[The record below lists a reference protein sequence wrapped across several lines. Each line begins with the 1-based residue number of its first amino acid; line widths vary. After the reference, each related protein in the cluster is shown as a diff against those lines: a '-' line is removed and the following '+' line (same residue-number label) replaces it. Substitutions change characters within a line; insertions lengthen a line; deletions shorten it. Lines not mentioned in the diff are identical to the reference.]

1 MSSLTPLVQI
11 SVTVMVSL
19 ASLVFAIAEGGP
31 IPALTVPIAIGSL
44 LIVDRMRQFSVGPM
58 AAFALGLMAIGA
70 AGIELAVG
78 GIEARLLSVAHLS
91 VYLTWVIL
99 VQQKDTRAY
108 WWLCGLSVLQI
119 AVSALLASDAWL
131 GVVWALYL
139 LTAIWTAA
147 LLSVAQAME
156 RISPVTKRERNRHGQ
171 SDGSS
176 QPSGSPALQGEHAF
190 PARLAG
196 SAAVMSVL
204 SLGVA
209 TIFFLLIPRVWIG
222 NFQLFDDTPLPGSR
236 TLTGFTEQVTLG
248 DMGEILE
255 SDNLV
260 MEFAFFENDTGRKLT
275 EKDLPKWL
283 GTDPFFRGALLDLY
297 ENGRWQ
303 RAEGF
308 EPDKAPDFVAERGL
322 LRQEV
327 TLQPIGSPT
336 LFAAGE
342 MLAARSLV
350 SKENVL
356 QYETLRM
363 FMRPREAQ
371 LSQSYQYEAIARP
384 EVSDVLDDPASIRA
398 DRFNGERCFYE
409 GRRRDG
415 PRPYLNQ
422 RLLNYPSNLA
432 RLRTL
437 SLELTDGLTDPA
449 EKVDRLMHYLK
460 GSGEFNYSL
469 NLAIEDPSID
479 PVEDFVFNRRSGH
492 CEYFA
497 SALALMLRGVGIP
510 SRVASGFRGGQ
521 FNNRTERFEVRE
533 WHAHAWVEAF
543 VNGRWVTLDPT
554 PAGRSSSVV
563 EMDRKQRSQVW
574 LGLAGEFRYW
584 WSTGV
589 SLSNQNQKQFIYRP
603 IQSAFSAAWESMRDV
618 RGTAAQLGTTL
629 KTFLSDPRRWIS
641 WQGGVF
647 AFVTLS
653 LLSGLV
659 WLFRKLVQAVR
670 RGEKNQDALV
680 RQQTRVEFYE
690 RFRRILSKEGVR
702 SEPTQTAREFAAYAT
717 AELKPV
723 MQTDEIR
730 GIPSVVAE
738 QFNRVR
744 FGHDPL
750 TDEEIRVIDQS
761 LNDLEAGLRR
771 NDANPPQAAQV
782 T

>member
-31 IPALTVPIAIGSL
+31 IPALTVPVAIGSL
-44 LIVDRMRQFSVGPM
+44 LIVDRMRQLAVGPM
-58 AAFALGLMAIGA
+58 TAFVLGLLAIGA
-70 AGIELAVG
+70 AGFELAVG

-108 WWLCGLSVLQI
+108 WWLCGLSMLQI
-119 AVSALLASDAWL
+119 SVSALLASGAWL
-131 GVVWALYL
+131 GLVWALYL

-147 LLSVAQAME
+147 LLSVTQASE
-156 RISPVTKRERNRHGQ
+156 RISPVTKREQNGREGTNGAPFA
-171 SDGSS
+171 GT
-176 QPSGSPALQGEHAF
+176 SPALQGEHSF

-196 SAAVMSVL
+196 SAAVLSVL
-204 SLGVA
+204 SLGLA
-209 TIFFLLIPRVWIG
+209 CIFFLLIPRVWIG

-260 MEFAFFENDTGRKLT
+260 MEVTFFNNDTGRKLT
-275 EKDLPKWL
+275 ESDLPRWL
-283 GTDPFFRGALLDLY
+283 GSDPFFRGTLLDNY
-297 ENGRWQ
+297 DNGRWQ
-303 RAEGF
+303 RTELF
-308 EPDKAPDFVAERGL
+308 EYSGAPESVNERGL
-322 LRQEV
+322 LRQQV
-327 TLQPIGSPT
+327 ILQPIGSPT

-342 MLAARSLV
+342 MVAAHSLV
-350 SKENVL
+350 TDEGLLEYDEV
-356 QYETLRM
+356 RM

-371 LSQSYQYEAIARP
+371 LSQSFQYEAFARP
-384 EVSDVLDDPASIRA
+384 EVSDVLDEPEAVRR
-398 DRFNGERCFYE
+398 DRFNGDLCFYS
-409 GRRRDG
+409 GTRN
-415 PRPYLNQ
+415 PQ
-422 RLLNYPSNLA
+422 RLPYVNRVLLAFPPNLS
-432 RLRTL
+432 RLREL
-437 SLELTDGLTDPA
+437 SLELTDGLTDA
-449 EKVDRLMHYLK
+449 EEKSDRLMHYLK
-460 GSGEFNYSL
+460 GSGDFAYSL
-469 NLAIEDPSID
+469 SLAIQDPTID

-497 SALALMLRGVGIP
+497 SALALMLRAVGIP

-521 FNNRTERFEVRE
+521 YNTRTGRFEVRE

-543 VNGRWVTLDPT
+543 VNGRWITLDPT
-554 PAGRSSSVV
+554 PPGRSTSVV

-574 LGLAGEFRYW
+574 LGVAGEFRYW
-584 WSTGV
+584 WSTGI
-589 SLSNQNQKQFIYRP
+589 SLSNQNQKQFIYGP
-603 IQSAFSAAWESMRDV
+603 IQSAFASTWESLRDV

-629 KTFLSDPRRWIS
+629 RSFLSDPRRWIS

-659 WLFRKLVQAVR
+659 WLFRRVVQALR
-670 RGEKNQDALV
+670 RREKNQDALV
-680 RQQTRVEFYE
+680 RQQTRIEFYE
-690 RFRRILSKEGVR
+690 RFRRILSREGVR
-702 SEPTQTAREFAAYAT
+702 SQPTQTAREFAAYALT
-717 AELKPV
+717 ELEPA
-723 MQTDEIR
+723 MPTEDLR
-730 GIPSVVAE
+730 SIPAVVAE

-750 TDEEIRVIDQS
+750 TDEEIRVINQS
-761 LNDLEAGLRR
+761 LNDLEASLRR
-771 NDANPPQAAQV
+771 SEAGQPQAS
-782 T
+782 